1 MRRGKLDNT
10 AYILVIISAIFT
22 LISYIC
28 DQLVIR
34 NENNLR
40 VLNYKFDNLDT
51 NIKSLESISTR
62 IDLLEI
68 KMSNIIEHEL
78 NQRNFLIKNIIVLE
92 SKKDFFKELRK
103 KKLINLKD
111 NAIYNIKVRSKNE
124 MRDLLSNMIE
134 IKYETDN
141 LFNQKIFGEIKFFDK
156 DQYLKDLNADKII
169 EYNLD
174 KFNYFKNWDDISEIL
189 DKDSGDLNFTEWKD
203 IRNFRLLLVESFLI
217 QKEKIYNVGEFIDEQ
232 IDEKFLDLNI
242 LIRQQKEINSLK
254 NYLILSGII
263 TQVLTLLFLLL
274 LFKDLIR
281 KRVL

>member
-22 LISYIC
+22 LMSYIC

>member
-1 MRRGKLDNT
+1 MRRGKLNNT

-22 LISYIC
+22 LMSYIC

-68 KMSNIIEHEL
+68 KMSDIIEHEL

-124 MRDLLSNMIE
+124 MTDLLSNMIE
-134 IKYETDN
+134 IKYETEN

-189 DKDSGDLNFTEWKD
+189 DKDSGDLNFTEWQD

-232 IDEKFLDLNI
+232 IDDKFLDLNI

-274 LFKDLIR
+274 LFKYLIR
-281 KRVL
+281 KKVL

>member
-22 LISYIC
+22 LMSYIC

-62 IDLLEI
+62 INLLEI
-68 KMSNIIEHEL
+68 KMSNIIGHEL

-124 MRDLLSNMIE
+124 MIDLLSNMIE
-134 IKYETDN
+134 IKYETEN

-174 KFNYFKNWDDISEIL
+174 KFNYFKNWDDIYEIL
-189 DKDSGDLNFTEWKD
+189 DKDSGDLNFTEWQD

-232 IDEKFLDLNI
+232 IDEKFLDFNI
-242 LIRQQKEINSLK
+242 LIRKKKEIKSLK

-263 TQVLTLLFLLL
+263 SQVLTLLFLLL

>member
-1 MRRGKLDNT
+1 MRRGKLDKT
-10 AYILVIISAIFT
+10 AYILVIVSAIFT
-22 LISYIC
+22 LMSYIC

-124 MRDLLSNMIE
+124 MIDLLSNMIE
-134 IKYETDN
+134 IKYETEN
-141 LFNQKIFGEIKFFDK
+141 LFNQKIFGEIKFFNK

-174 KFNYFKNWDDISEIL
+174 KFNYFKNWDDIIEIL

>member
-1 MRRGKLDNT
+1 MRRGKLDKT

-22 LISYIC
+22 LMSYIC

-124 MRDLLSNMIE
+124 MIDLLSNMIE
-134 IKYETDN
+134 IKYETEN
-141 LFNQKIFGEIKFFDK
+141 LFNQKIFGEIKFFNK

-174 KFNYFKNWDDISEIL
+174 KFNYFKNWDDIIEIL

-203 IRNFRLLLVESFLI
+203 IRNFRLLLV
-217 QKEKIYNVGEFIDEQ
+217 
-232 IDEKFLDLNI
+232 
-242 LIRQQKEINSLK
+242 
-254 NYLILSGII
+254 
-263 TQVLTLLFLLL
+263 
-274 LFKDLIR
+274 
-281 KRVL
+281 

>member
-22 LISYIC
+22 LMSYIC

-62 IDLLEI
+62 INLLEI
-68 KMSNIIEHEL
+68 KMSNIIGHEL

-124 MRDLLSNMIE
+124 MIDLLSNMIE
-134 IKYETDN
+134 IKYETEN

-174 KFNYFKNWDDISEIL
+174 KFNYFKSWDDISEIL
-189 DKDSGDLNFTEWKD
+189 DKDSGDLNFTEWQD

-217 QKEKIYNVGEFIDEQ
+217 QKEKIYNVGESIDEQ

-263 TQVLTLLFLLL
+263 SQVLTLLFLLL

>member
-22 LISYIC
+22 LMSYIC

-124 MRDLLSNMIE
+124 MIDLLSNMIE
-134 IKYETDN
+134 IKYETEN

-174 KFNYFKNWDDISEIL
+174 KFNYFKNWDDIYEIL
-189 DKDSGDLNFTEWKD
+189 DKDSGDLNFTEWQD

>member
-22 LISYIC
+22 LMSYIC

-62 IDLLEI
+62 INLLEI
-68 KMSNIIEHEL
+68 KMSNIIGHEL

-124 MRDLLSNMIE
+124 MIDLLSNMIE
-134 IKYETDN
+134 IKYETEN

-174 KFNYFKNWDDISEIL
+174 KFNYFKNWDDIGEIL
-189 DKDSGDLNFTEWKD
+189 DKDSGDLNFTEWQD

-217 QKEKIYNVGEFIDEQ
+217 QKEKIYNVGESIDEQ

-263 TQVLTLLFLLL
+263 SQVLTLLFLLL

>member
-22 LISYIC
+22 LMSYIC

-134 IKYETDN
+134 IKYETEN

-189 DKDSGDLNFTEWKD
+189 DKDSGDLNFTEWQD

>member
-1 MRRGKLDNT
+1 
-10 AYILVIISAIFT
+10 I
-22 LISYIC
+22 
-28 DQLVIR
+28 
-34 NENNLR
+34 
-40 VLNYKFDNLDT
+40 
-51 NIKSLESISTR
+51 
-62 IDLLEI
+62 
-68 KMSNIIEHEL
+68 
-78 NQRNFLIKNIIVLE
+78 
-92 SKKDFFKELRK
+92 
-103 KKLINLKD
+103 
-111 NAIYNIKVRSKNE
+111 
-124 MRDLLSNMIE
+124 
-134 IKYETDN
+134 
-141 LFNQKIFGEIKFFDK
+141 NQKIFGEIKFFDK

-189 DKDSGDLNFTEWKD
+189 DKDSGDLNFTEWQD

>member
-1 MRRGKLDNT
+1 
-10 AYILVIISAIFT
+10 
-22 LISYIC
+22 
-28 DQLVIR
+28 
-34 NENNLR
+34 
-40 VLNYKFDNLDT
+40 
-51 NIKSLESISTR
+51 
-62 IDLLEI
+62 
-68 KMSNIIEHEL
+68 MSNIIEHEL
-78 NQRNFLIKNIIVLE
+78 NQRNFLIKNIMYLKV
-92 SKKDFFKELRK
+92 KDFFKELRK

-124 MRDLLSNMIE
+124 MIDLLSNMIE
-134 IKYETDN
+134 IKYETEN
-141 LFNQKIFGEIKFFDK
+141 LFNQKIFGEIKFFNK

-174 KFNYFKNWDDISEIL
+174 KFNYFKNWDDIIEIL

-263 TQVLTLLFLLL
+263 TQVLTLLFLL
-274 LFKDLIR
+274 II
-281 KRVL
+281 

>member
-1 MRRGKLDNT
+1 MK
-10 AYILVIISAIFT
+10 V
-22 LISYIC
+22 
-28 DQLVIR
+28 
-34 NENNLR
+34 
-40 VLNYKFDNLDT
+40 
-51 NIKSLESISTR
+51 
-62 IDLLEI
+62 
-68 KMSNIIEHEL
+68 
-78 NQRNFLIKNIIVLE
+78 
-92 SKKDFFKELRK
+92 KKDFFKELR

-124 MRDLLSNMIE
+124 MIDLLSNMIE
-134 IKYETDN
+134 IKYETEN
-141 LFNQKIFGEIKFFDK
+141 LFNQKIFGEIKFFNK

-174 KFNYFKNWDDISEIL
+174 KFNYFKNWDDIIEIL

>member
-1 MRRGKLDNT
+1 MRRGKLDKT
-10 AYILVIISAIFT
+10 AYILVIVSAIFT
-22 LISYIC
+22 LMSYIC

-124 MRDLLSNMIE
+124 MIDLLSNMIE
-134 IKYETDN
+134 IKYETEN
-141 LFNQKIFGEIKFFDK
+141 LFNQKIFDEIKFFNK

-174 KFNYFKNWDDISEIL
+174 KFNYFKNWDDIIEIL

>member
-22 LISYIC
+22 LMSYIC

-51 NIKSLESISTR
+51 NIKSLESITTR

-124 MRDLLSNMIE
+124 MIDLLSNMIE
-134 IKYETDN
+134 IKYETEN

-189 DKDSGDLNFTEWKD
+189 NKDSGDLNFTEWQD

>member
-1 MRRGKLDNT
+1 MRRGKLDKT

-22 LISYIC
+22 LMSYIC

-124 MRDLLSNMIE
+124 MIDLLSNMIE
-134 IKYETDN
+134 IKYETEN
-141 LFNQKIFGEIKFFDK
+141 LFNQKIFGEIKFFNK

-174 KFNYFKNWDDISEIL
+174 KFNYFKNWDDIIEIL